1 MAGKV
6 VQVIQA
12 TVPIVSAQSHS
23 AIKKRRVAGYAR
35 VSTEKEEQ
43 QNSYEAQMDYYTTYI
58 QSNPEWIFVDV
69 YSDEGITGTNM
80 KKRDG
85 FNQMI
90 TDALDGKIDL
100 IITKSVSRFARNTV
114 DSLTTVRK
122 LKEKGVEV
130 YFQKENIYTLDSKGE
145 LLITIMSSL
154 AQEES
159 RSISENTTWG
169 QRKRFA
175 DGKMSLAYSNFL
187 GYKKGSEAGEM
198 EIVEEEAV
206 IVRRIYDEYL
216 SGKTPYDIATRLTE
230 EKIPTPGKKTLWRV
244 STIVSILQNEKY
256 RGDAILQ
263 KKFTIDFLSKT
274 SKKNE
279 GELPMYY
286 IPQNHPAIIRPEV
299 FEMVQEEFRRRQAAG
314 GHAQCVSI
322 FSGRIICA
330 DCGGYY
336 GRKIWHAGSK
346 YSSWHWHCN
355 NKFMKRNYCDTPTLK
370 EESIEETFVAAINSI
385 ITRKSEIKA
394 NYALCLD
401 AITDDSALQAQLEDV
416 NRECGEIAT
425 LINNLLTV
433 GSKQKDGMKEIKK
446 RYEEHLARHETLQQK
461 RKELSSQIGLLGAK
475 RIQITAFLRELD
487 KLDGLMKEFD
497 PLIFQATVNYIK
509 VNSDCTVIFVF
520 RDGTELSWTIQNGVR
535 KYAKRKKGDYDTSAQ
550 TANQEE

>member
-12 TVPIVSAQSHS
+12 TVPIVSAQSRN

-35 VSTEKEEQ
+35 VSTEKDEQ
-43 QNSYEAQMDYYTTYI
+43 QNSYEAQVDYYTSYI
-58 QSNPEWIFVDV
+58 QSNPEWIFVAV
-69 YSDEGITGTNM
+69 YSDEGITGTSM

-90 TDALDGKIDL
+90 ADALEGKIDL

-114 DSLTTVRK
+114 DSLTTVRR

-130 YFQKENIYTLDSKGE
+130 YFEKENIYTLDSKGE

-206 IVRRIYDEYL
+206 IVRRIYDEFL
-216 SGKTPYDIATRLTE
+216 SGKTPYYIATRLTE
-230 EKIPTPGKKTLWRV
+230 EHIPTPGKKTQWQV

-263 KKFTIDFLSKT
+263 KKYTVDFLSKKV
-274 SKKNE
+274 KKNE

-299 FEMVQEEFRRRQAAG
+299 FEMVQEEFRRRKAAG
-314 GHAQCVSI
+314 GRAKCISI

-330 DCGGYY
+330 NCGGYY

-346 YSSWHWHCN
+346 YSSYKWHCN

-394 NYALCLD
+394 NYALCID
-401 AITDDSALQAQLEDV
+401 TITDDSELQAQLEEV
-416 NRECGEIAT
+416 NHKCRET
-425 LINNLLTV
+425 SLMINNLLTTC
-433 GSKQKDGMKEIKK
+433 SKQKDSIKEINK
-446 RYEEHLARHETLQQK
+446 RYEEYLANHEALQQK
-461 RKELSSQIGLLGAK
+461 RKELSSQIGLLAAK

-487 KLDGLMKEFD
+487 KFDGLIKEFD
-497 PLIFQATVNYIK
+497 PLVFQAMVNYIK

-520 RDGTELSWTIQNGVR
+520 RDGTELLWPIQNGVR
-535 KYAKRKKGDYDTSAQ
+535 KYAKRKKGDYDTSTKA
-550 TANQEE
+550 ANKEE

>member
-12 TVPIVSAQSHS
+12 TAPIVSAQSHS

-58 QSNPEWIFVDV
+58 QSNPEWIFVNV
-69 YSDEGITGTNM
+69 YSDEGITGTSM

-187 GYKKGSEAGEM
+187 GYKKGSENGEM

-216 SGKTPYDIATRLTE
+216 YGKTPYDIAARLTE
-230 EKIPTPGKKTLWRV
+230 EQIPTPGKKTQWRV
-244 STIVSILQNEKY
+244 STIVSILHNEKY

-263 KKFTIDFLSKT
+263 KKYTVDFLSKT
-274 SKKNE
+274 TKKNE

-299 FEMVQEEFRRRQAAG
+299 FEMVQEEFRRRQSAG
-314 GHAQCVSI
+314 GHAQCISI

-394 NYALCLD
+394 NYELCFD
-401 AITDDSALQAQLEDV
+401 AITDDSTLQAQLEDA
-416 NRECGEIAT
+416 NRECGEIST
-425 LINNLLTV
+425 LINNLLTT
-433 GSKQKDGMKEIKK
+433 GSKQKDGIKEINK
-446 RYEEHLARHETLQQK
+446 RYEEYLARHETLQQK
-461 RKELSSQIGLLGAK
+461 RKELSSQIGLLAAK

-497 PLIFQATVNYIK
+497 PLVFQATVNYIK
-509 VNSDCTVIFVF
+509 VNSDRTVIFVF
-520 RDGTELSWTIQNGVR
+520 RDGTELSRTIQNGVR
-535 KYAKRKKGDYDTSAQ
+535 KYAKQKKEDYDTSTQ
-550 TANQEE
+550 TANKEE

>member
-1 MAGKV
+1 MAEKV
-6 VQVIQA
+6 VRVIHA
-12 TVPIVSAQSHS
+12 TIPLVSAQSHS
-23 AIKKRRVAGYAR
+23 GIKKRRVAGYAR

-43 QNSYEAQMDYYTTYI
+43 QNSYDAQMDYYTTYI

-69 YSDEGITGTNM
+69 YSDEGITGTSI

-90 TDALDGKIDL
+90 ADALDGKIDL

-175 DGKMSLAYSNFL
+175 DGKMSLAYSTFL
-187 GYKKGSEAGEM
+187 GYKKGAANGEM
-198 EIVEEEAV
+198 EIVEDEAV
-206 IVRRIYDEYL
+206 IVRRIYDAYL
-216 SGKTPYDIATRLTE
+216 SGKTPYDIATKLTAE
-230 EKIPTPGKKTLWRV
+230 HIPTPGNKTQWRA
-244 STIVSILQNEKY
+244 STVTSILHNEKY

-274 SKKNE
+274 TKKNE

-314 GHAQCVSI
+314 GHAQSVSI
-322 FSGRIICA
+322 FSGRILCG

-336 GRKIWHAGSK
+336 GRKVWHAGSK
-346 YSSWHWHCN
+346 HASWHWQCN
-355 NKFMKRNYCDTPTLK
+355 RKFTKREYCATPTLK
-370 EESIEETFVAAINSI
+370 EESIEKAFLSAINSM
-385 ITRKSEIKA
+385 ITRKREIKA

-401 AITDDSALQAQLEDV
+401 AITDDSALVAELENA
-416 NRECGEIAT
+416 NRECNEMST
-425 LINNLLTV
+425 QINQLLTT
-433 GSKQKDGMKEIKK
+433 GSKQKGDLSAINK
-446 RYEEHLARHETLQQK
+446 RYEECLARHEALQQK
-461 RKELSSQIGLLGAK
+461 RKTLSSQIGLLAAK
-475 RIQITAFLRELD
+475 KIQITAFLRELD
-487 KLDGLMKEFD
+487 KLDGPLTEFD
-497 PLIFQATVNYIK
+497 PLIFQATINYIK
-509 VNSDCTVIFVF
+509 VNADCTIVFVF
-520 RDGTELSWTIQNGVR
+520 RDGTEFSEPIQNGVR
-535 KYAKRKKGDYDTSAQ
+535 SYAKHKKGND
-550 TANQEE
+550 EEK